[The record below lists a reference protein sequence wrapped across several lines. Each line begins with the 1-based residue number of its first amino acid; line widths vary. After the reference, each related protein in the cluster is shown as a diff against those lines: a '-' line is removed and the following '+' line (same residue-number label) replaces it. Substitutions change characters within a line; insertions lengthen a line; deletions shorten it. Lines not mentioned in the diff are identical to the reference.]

1 MEEIIIDKIEWSAP
15 EYKHKEK
22 SVDFIWTIGLVAL
35 VSCIIALWL
44 KNYLFS
50 VFIFISGVTLILF
63 SIRHPQDVNFSIE
76 TKGLTL
82 GKDKYTWKK
91 IKGFNIKNEDGVA
104 VLLVEID
111 KYLLPVYTIHLPV
124 DKVDQVRESLLKVTK
139 SKELEESKA
148 MEFMAKLGF

>member
-35 VSCIIALWL
+35 VSCIVALWL

-111 KYLLPVYTIHLPV
+111 KYLLPVYTIPLPI

-139 SKELEESKA
+139 SKELEESKSMIF
-148 MEFMAKLGF
+148 MEKLGF

>member
-1 MEEIIIDKIEWSAP
+1 MEEIIIDKIEWSAL

-35 VSCIIALWL
+35 VSCIVALWL

-111 KYLLPVYTIHLPV
+111 KYLLPVYTIPLPV
-124 DKVDQVRESLLKVTK
+124 DKVDQVRESLLQVTK
-139 SKELEESKA
+139 NKELEESKSMIF
-148 MEFMAKLGF
+148 MEKLGF